1 MEKISCICKMRELY
15 KAITELEDS
24 LMEIYGISLNEA
36 MVMCSIG
43 SRKVAAG
50 EISQITGFKSSHLSK
65 VLRSIEDKGF
75 LIRDFG
81 DKDKRQIY
89 FSLTTEAM
97 QCMEKLKCEGLPVPE
112 LLTDFFVCGHGEK
125 M

>member
-1 MEKISCICKMRELY
+1 
-15 KAITELEDS
+15 
-24 LMEIYGISLNEA
+24 MEIYGISLNEA

-97 QCMEKLKCEGLPVPE
+97 QLWRN
-112 LLTDFFVCGHGEK
+112 
-125 M
+125 

>member
-1 MEKISCICKMRELY
+1 
-15 KAITELEDS
+15 
-24 LMEIYGISLNEA
+24 MEIYGISLNEA
-36 MVMCSIG
+36 MVMCCIG
-43 SRKVAAG
+43 SSKVAAG

-75 LIRDFG
+75 LVRDFG
-81 DKDKRQIY
+81 DRDKRQIY

-97 QCMEKLKCEGLPVPE
+97 QCMGKLKCEGLPVPQ
-112 LLTDFFVCGHGEK
+112 LLTDFFACGHGET

>member
-1 MEKISCICKMRELY
+1 MRELY

-36 MVMCSIG
+36 
-43 SRKVAAG
+43 
-50 EISQITGFKSSHLSK
+50 
-65 VLRSIEDKGF
+65 RSIEDKGF

-112 LLTDFFVCGHGEK
+112 LLTDFFACGHGEK

>member
-1 MEKISCICKMRELY
+1 MRELY
-15 KAITELEDS
+15 KAITELD
-24 LMEIYGISLNEA
+24 EA

-89 FSLTTEAM
+89 FSFISHS
-97 QCMEKLKCEGLPVPE
+97 QQRPCSVWRN
-112 LLTDFFVCGHGEK
+112 
-125 M
+125 

>member
-1 MEKISCICKMRELY
+1 MRELY

-97 QCMEKLKCEGLPVPE
+97 QCMEILKCEGLPVPE
-112 LLTDFFVCGHGEK
+112 LLSEFFACGHGEK